1 MHLIASDH
9 GINLFSDLRETAQ
22 RWELLRTLSVHRA
35 LSRLRGTFLG
45 HIWQA
50 LSFAVFTFG
59 VALLWIAVFKIE
71 SQNFLSHVALGLF
84 IFWYVSGAILE
95 STRSITTN
103 AGLALQNRLP
113 MAFFPMLSVGKHTLI
128 AAYAIPTV
136 FLAMFLDMPEISISA
151 LWAIPGLVLCVLLT
165 AGASILVSYVCVYI
179 QDLAELLS
187 AVMRF
192 MFFLTP
198 VIWMAEDRLGLAVIL
213 IVNPLHHAINVVRG
227 PVLSDSGVLFSFIVM
242 IGLNIFCWAGA
253 WLAYRQFGRKVLL
266 RV

>member
-1 MHLIASDH
+1 MHLIASDS
-9 GINLFSDLRETAQ
+9 GINLFSDLRETVN

-45 HIWQA
+45 HVWQA

-59 VALLWIAVFKIE
+59 VSLLWIAVFKIE
-71 SQNFLSHVALGLF
+71 SQHFLPHVALGLF
-84 IFWYVSGAILE
+84 IFWYVSGAIIE

-113 MAFFPMLSVGKHTLI
+113 MAFFPMLAVGKHTLI
-128 AAYAIPTV
+128 AAYSIPTV
-136 FLAMFLDMPEISISA
+136 VIAMAMDMPQLTNA
-151 LWAIPGLVLCVLLT
+151 AFLAIPGLLLCLLLT
-165 AGASILVSYVCVYI
+165 SGASILVSYICVYI

-187 AVMRF
+187 AIMRF

-198 VIWMAEDRLGLAVIL
+198 VIWMAEDRLGLSVIL

-227 PVLSDSGVLFSFIVM
+227 PILSDSGVLFSFAVM
-242 IGLNIFCWAGA
+242 IGLNIVCWSGA
-253 WLAYRQFGRKVLL
+253 WLAYRRFGRKVLL
-266 RV
+266 RI